1 MGLFFITPLLGAP
14 KGKAIEI
21 GNNENSKKTEIT
33 LLHISLQPQLFPQ
46 IILKIARARL
56 VQSRSPN

>member
-1 MGLFFITPLLGAP
+1 LGIFFIAPLLGAP

-33 LLHISLQPQLFPQ
+33 LLHIPLRPQLFTQ
-46 IILKIARARL
+46 IILKIFGAIKIT
-56 VQSRSPN
+56 